1 MNQERKNM
9 LKERVETLG
18 REVKGTSRNLWL
30 AGLGVASSAESEGR
44 KVFDELVAKGEQRQG
59 SIVRPWKEAK
69 DRVKTRGEEL
79 EQRIE
84 ARMSSTLG
92 RFGVPDRNEVTTLIS
107 RIEQLTQK
115 VESLAAAQR

>member
-1 MNQERKNM
+1 MNQERKSF

-18 REVKGTSRNLWL
+18 RDVKGTSRNLWL

-44 KVFDELVAKGEQRQG
+44 KLFDELVAKGEKRQG
-59 SIVRPWKEAK
+59 SLARPWKEAK
-69 DRVKTRGEEL
+69 ARARARGEEI
-79 EQRIE
+79 EQRVE
-84 ARMSSTLG
+84 SRMASALE
-92 RFGVPDRNEVTTLIS
+92 RFGVPGRDEVTTLIT